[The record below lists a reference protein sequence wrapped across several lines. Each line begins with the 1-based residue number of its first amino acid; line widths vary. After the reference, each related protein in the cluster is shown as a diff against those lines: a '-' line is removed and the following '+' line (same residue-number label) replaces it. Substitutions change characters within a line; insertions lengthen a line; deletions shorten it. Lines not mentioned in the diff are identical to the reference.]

1 MKDVKGVQTGEI
13 MDTDDNKQYDDPALL
28 AKTADRLKAL
38 GGNPPP
44 VVKSKPD
51 EAEEVD
57 DNNVASTTQD
67 DNQDDDSFE
76 VDNDTEGDEDN
87 NVKESD
93 DIKDGGEEAVTIPD
107 KLYRAAVHNE
117 MTPEEIVDFW
127 KRDPEFAKKTLERL
141 HKSMVDTN
149 NTYAEHGR
157 AAKQLEAEKAKL
169 QVPAIPERSKDFVD
183 IKKAEEEFG
192 EGAAAII
199 KQLNDALVNVTSQQ
213 QTQQQVQTSQT
224 VQQPDPVTRIEQNLA
239 VVQQMGHWFADPGL
253 KPYNEFYG
261 DAVDSNGLMLIT
273 QDHLTPAQKQNRE
286 NLLNEAG
293 DIEAGVRL
301 RAGTI
306 SVADALT
313 RAHAN
318 LTKDM
323 QTEIIRKVIIKSAKK
338 RSKGVTLRPSGSTIK
353 PQEKLKPGEKISE
366 KQVNINASRRLK
378 QLAAGKPLT

>member
-28 AKTADRLKAL
+28 AKTADRLKTL
-38 GGNPPP
+38 GGNPLP

-67 DNQDDDSFE
+67 DNQDDDSLE
-76 VDNDTEGDEDN
+76 VNDDTEGSEDN
-87 NVKESD
+87 NVKEGD
-93 DIKDGGEEAVTIPD
+93 DIKDDEQEEAVTIPD

-169 QVPAIPERSKDFVD
+169 QVPATPERPKDFVD

-213 QTQQQVQTSQT
+213 KQIQTPQT

-253 KPYNEFYG
+253 KPYNEFYV
-261 DAVDSNGLMLIT
+261 DAVDSNGIMLIT
-273 QDHLTPAQKQNRE
+273 QDHLTPAQKLNRE

-353 PQEKLKPGEKISE
+353 LQEKLKPGEKISE